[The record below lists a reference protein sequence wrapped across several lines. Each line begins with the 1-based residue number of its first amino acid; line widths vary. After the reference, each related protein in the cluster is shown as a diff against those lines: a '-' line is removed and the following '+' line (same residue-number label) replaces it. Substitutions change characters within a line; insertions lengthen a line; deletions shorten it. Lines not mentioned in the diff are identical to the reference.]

1 MNDLLYV
8 LSLTAQ
14 LTDEMVRAA
23 DRRIDQNETDLHNER
38 ENDERDE

>member
-1 MNDLLYV
+1 MNDLLDV

-23 DRRIDQNETDLHNER
+23 DRRADQNETDLHNER
-38 ENDERDE
+38 ENDESRD